1 MRIAIGCDDVG
12 FAVKTF
18 LISALESDGHSILDL
33 GSFSTDPVDY
43 PDYARVVGQ
52 AVLRG
57 FAEAGVLVCGSG
69 VGASIAANKLRSV
82 RAAFCP
88 DVATARQSREQQDA
102 NVLCL
107 SATQL
112 DAETAA
118 EIAKTWIVTGFS
130 AVEPHVRR
138 VAKIAQLEEAAP
150 GSERERV
157 GPPSRNARPE
167 PAASPPVAAA
177 SAGAPR
183 ASSPSA
189 PAAEAAAVQASRS
202 APPPR
207 EVERPDAAPD
217 AAPMVVT
224 PAGRREPSAPD
235 ALQLPLVDETLEFL
249 QSQGFL
255 DRLWTK
261 DVTLWNGD
269 PALIRNRL
277 GWLTAPTI
285 MRAHVEDLRS
295 FADEIRR
302 LEFSHV
308 VVLGMGGS
316 SLCTEVF
323 SHTFGSRMGF
333 PDLLMLDSTDPAAVK
348 RTLDHVNVSHTL
360 FLVSSKSGTTA
371 ETLAFYAFFREQV
384 KAAATPK
391 PGMQFVAITDPGT
404 PLDAMARESGFRH
417 TFLNPASIGGRYS
430 ALTFF
435 GLVPAALIGVD
446 LKTLLERARGMVERS
461 GNTVSTHENG
471 ALRLGA
477 ALAAFAKAGRD
488 KVTFILSDKLR
499 ALGGWLEQLLAESLG
514 KGGKGLVPVVEEPLG
529 NPGAYGADRV
539 FVAVVL
545 EDDETHDAVLAAL
558 GAAGHPVIRIE
569 IKGPLDLGAE
579 FFRWELAAATAGA
592 ILGVNP
598 FDEPDVARAKENT
611 SRLLAQWKK
620 TGRLPEWS
628 ADAEE
633 DGIALMAKASSKPA
647 SVAEGITA
655 HLSQAVPGD
664 YLGIQAYLEPSAEI
678 RRPLQAFRA
687 LLRDRLRIATTLGF
701 GPRYL
706 HSTGQLHKGGP
717 PTGLFIQI
725 TGADRDELGIP
736 GARYDFSTF
745 KAAQALGDLEALRE
759 AGRRVVRLHLDGK
772 PAQKLQQLLQLARAA
787 TRKL

>member
-1 MRIAIGCDDVG
+1 MRIAIGCDDIG

-18 LISALESDGHSILDL
+18 LISVLELDGHIVLDL
-33 GSFSTDPVDY
+33 GAFSTDPVDY

-69 VGASIAANKLRSV
+69 VGVSIAANKLRGV

-88 DVATARQSREQQDA
+88 DVATARQSREQDAA

-107 SATQL
+107 SATVL

-118 EIAKTWIVTGFS
+118 EIAKVWIGARFS
-130 AVEPHVRR
+130 AVEPHTRR
-138 VAKIAQLEEAAP
+138 VAKIAQIEESVSAP
-150 GSERERV
+150 EREQV
-157 GPPSRNARPE
+157 SAPPRNARPE
-167 PAASPPVAAA
+167 QAAVPPVAT
-177 SAGAPR
+177 APTDPLPGP
-183 ASSPSA
+183 ASPSV
-189 PAAEAAAVQASRS
+189 PPAEAARVGPSRGGASRES
-202 APPPR
+202 PGDR
-207 EVERPDAAPD
+207 QDA
-217 AAPMVVT
+217 T
-224 PAGRREPSAPD
+224 PAVVKPATRRERSVPD
-235 ALQLPLVDETLEFL
+235 ALQLPLVDETLAFL

-255 DRLWTK
+255 DRFWTK
-261 DVTLWNGD
+261 DVTLWKGD

-285 MRAHVEDLRS
+285 MRAHVEDLRN

-316 SLCTEVF
+316 SLSTEVF
-323 SHTFGSRMGF
+323 SHTFGSKMGF
-333 PDLLMLDSTDPAAVK
+333 PDLLMLDSTDPTAVK
-348 RTLDHVNVSHTL
+348 HTLDHVNVSHTL

-446 LKTLLERARGMVERS
+446 LKTVLDRARAMVERS

-488 KVTFILSDKLR
+488 KVTFILSEKLR
-499 ALGGWLEQLLAESLG
+499 AFGDWLEQLLAESLG
-514 KGGKGLVPVVEEPLG
+514 KDGKGLVPVVDEPLG
-529 NPGAYGADRV
+529 NPAAYGADRV
-539 FVAVVL
+539 FVAVIL
-545 EDDETHDAVLAAL
+545 EGDETYDAAL
-558 GAAGHPVIRIE
+558 DTLAGAGHPVIRLE
-569 IKGPLDLGAE
+569 IKGPLELGAE
-579 FFRWELAAATAGA
+579 FFRWELATATAGA

-598 FDEPDVARAKENT
+598 FDEPDVAHAKENT
-611 SRLLAQWKK
+611 ARLLAQWKK
-620 TGRLPEWS
+620 AGRLPEWP

-633 DGIALMAKASSKPA
+633 DGIVLMAKASPKPA
-647 SVAEGITA
+647 SVAEGITT
-655 HLSQAVPGD
+655 HLSKAESAD
-664 YLGIQAYLEPSAEI
+664 YLAIQAYLEPSAEI

-725 TGADRDELGIP
+725 TGADKDDLAIP
-736 GARYDFSTF
+736 GAGYSFSTF

-759 AGRRVVRLHLDGK
+759 AGRRVIRLHLEGK